1 MFRRIF
7 RKKTL
12 IKISAFYI
20 FIVVF
25 MYIFQRN
32 FLYFTL
38 GKILIIPEDFQE
50 INLKT
55 VDNTSIYGWY
65 SPPPTG
71 QKTILYFHGNAG
83 NLMGRSDRFEKF
95 ATQFGV
101 LAISYRGYAKSK
113 GEPSQDGFYQDAESA
128 YEFLKAKNI
137 LSKDIILFGESIGSA
152 VAVNLA
158 SKHDFGALILEAP
171 FSSIMSIAQETYWFL
186 PVSLI
191 LKDRFEVDKVASK
204 VTAPVLIMH
213 ANKDYIVP
221 FEEGKKLY
229 ELFNSRKKFIA
240 IDGDFHIALTG
251 DYLMKQILE
260 FSQEKK

>member
-1 MFRRIF
+1 LFKRIF
-7 RKKTL
+7 RKKAL
-12 IKISAFYI
+12 IKILAFYI
-20 FIVVF
+20 FIVAL

-32 FLYFTL
+32 FLYYPF

-50 INLKT
+50 VNLKT
-55 VDNTSIYGWY
+55 LDNTSIYGWY
-65 SPPPTG
+65 SPPQKG

-95 ATQFGV
+95 ATQYGV
-101 LAISYRGYAKSK
+101 MAISYRGYAKSK
-113 GEPSQDGFYQDAESA
+113 GEPSQDGFFQDADSA
-128 YEFLKAKNI
+128 FEFLKSKNI
-137 LSKDIILFGESIGSA
+137 SSKDIILFGESIGSA

-171 FSSIMSIAQETYWFL
+171 FSSILSMAQKSYWFL

-191 LKDRFEVDKVASK
+191 LKDRFEVDKIAPE
-204 VTAPVLIMH
+204 VTAPVLVMH
-213 ANKDYIVP
+213 AKKDYIVP
-221 FEEGKKLY
+221 FEEGEKLY
-229 ELFNSRKKFIA
+229 SLFNSRKKLIA

-260 FSQEKK
+260 FLQEKK